1 MSSFFMFR
9 DGKMQYQILP
19 LWITNSISKQSN
31 TTKSVEGEQIIRRE
45 KIKTTQDLNVNF
57 KHLKIMKKPPDL
69 YTVMIKDGYLASTPQ
84 KNFDSLNEF
93 FHSVYS
99 ARKFRGTKARIK
111 H

>member
-45 KIKTTQDLNVNF
+45 K
-57 KHLKIMKKPPDL
+57 
-69 YTVMIKDGYLASTPQ
+69 
-84 KNFDSLNEF
+84 KNNSSPKCEL
-93 FHSVYS
+93 
-99 ARKFRGTKARIK
+99 
-111 H
+111 